1 MQTERNMGG
10 EMTDEQMKE
19 LAELRVAIQDL
30 KYQLIQKHDLR
41 ELSDATI
48 RELSVAFMLVLRRT
62 PEDELFENVYEY
74 SKLLLK
80 KARGQ

>member
-1 MQTERNMGG
+1 MGG

-62 PEDELFENVYEY
+62 SEDELFESVYEY

-80 KARGQ
+80 KASEK

>member
-1 MQTERNMGG
+1 
-10 EMTDEQMKE
+10 
-19 LAELRVAIQDL
+19 
-30 KYQLIQKHDLR
+30 LR

-62 PEDELFENVYEY
+62 SEDELFESVYEY